1 MSESDIEE
9 SDESAQEKL
18 EKKLTK
24 KIALLFLCYRST
36 LKS

>member
-18 EKKLTK
+18 KKTDEEDCSLVS
-24 KIALLFLCYRST
+24 LLSEYS
-36 LKS
+36 K